1 MSKKVKRVNLLL
13 HPADIEDILEDYAY
27 LLASY
32 QNLRER
38 NSVYGSYKRTSKKLD
53 ILFPF
58 KEHPVHGITGLHA
71 VEKYDDHG
79 YISEY
84 YYQWKKII
92 PKEGI
97 AFTHISAWENEPHD
111 APDTPARFIVKTEPH
126 HHHHIPGERRHRKEN
141 YDIRTLEAAFEF
153 IAQYIITGKEYKP

>member
-1 MSKKVKRVNLLL
+1 MSRKVKPINPLL

-27 LLASY
+27 LLVSY

-71 VEKYDDHG
+71 VEKYDDRG
-79 YISEY
+79 YVRKY
-84 YYQWKKII
+84 HYQ
-92 PKEGI
+92 
-97 AFTHISAWENEPHD
+97 
-111 APDTPARFIVKTEPH
+111 
-126 HHHHIPGERRHRKEN
+126 
-141 YDIRTLEAAFEF
+141 
-153 IAQYIITGKEYKP
+153 